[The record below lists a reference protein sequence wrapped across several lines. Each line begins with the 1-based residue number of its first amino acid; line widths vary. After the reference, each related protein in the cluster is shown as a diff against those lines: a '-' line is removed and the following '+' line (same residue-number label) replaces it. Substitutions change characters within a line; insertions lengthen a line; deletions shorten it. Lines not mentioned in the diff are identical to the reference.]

1 MTKPDEPIN
10 IDITVDEYLEIA
22 EQDLVGFDEI
32 FKQGAAEMA
41 GTEMGELF
49 EGMLRVNDEKLAEI
63 RDQIKLR
70 TGSES

>member
-10 IDITVDEYLEIA
+10 IDIMVDKFYEIA
-22 EQDLVGFDEI
+22 EQDLVGFGEI
-32 FKQGAAEMA
+32 FKQGATEMA

-63 RDQIKLR
+63 RKARGDHDAE
-70 TGSES
+70 T